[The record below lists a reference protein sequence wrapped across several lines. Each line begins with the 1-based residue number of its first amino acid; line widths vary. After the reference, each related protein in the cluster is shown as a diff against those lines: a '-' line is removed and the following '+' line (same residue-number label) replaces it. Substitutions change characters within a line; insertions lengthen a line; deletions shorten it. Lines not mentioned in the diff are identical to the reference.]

1 MAVVTARVDRS
12 RCVGSGTCTQIAPD
26 LFVLE
31 DGTARVLAP
40 GEPGSRA
47 VRDDDR
53 TAADVEEAVESCPVQ
68 AIEGGPA

>member
-1 MAVVTARVDRS
+1 MSARVERA

-31 DGTARVLAP
+31 AGTARYL
-40 GEPGSRA
+40 EPGDEGARV

-53 TAADVEEAVESCPVQ
+53 TAADIEEAVESCPVQ